1 MTCLVVQDQA
11 IKNSGKLG
19 LKKWTIMILWTGSDE
34 DDTEDNAK
42 YETNLNNEMKK
53 VIKQAKKILS

>member
-1 MTCLVVQDQA
+1 MTCLVVQDQV